1 MESKGLY
8 YTLLYVGVL
17 IVFYYLFILI
27 PGKKRK
33 RAHDEMQQCVKSGDR
48 VVTIGGVKGTVVE
61 AGEETLVIETGGS
74 RIEILRGAVQMVCK

>member
-17 IVFYYLFILI
+17 ILFYYAFILI

-33 RAHDEMQQCVKSGDR
+33 RAHDEMQRGVKAGDR
-48 VVTIGGVKGTVVE
+48 VVTIGGVKGTVLE
-61 AGEETLVIETGGS
+61 AGEETLVVESGGS
-74 RIEILRGAVQMVCK
+74 RIEILRGAVQILCK

>member
-33 RAHDEMQQCVKSGDR
+33 RAHDEMQRCVKSGDS